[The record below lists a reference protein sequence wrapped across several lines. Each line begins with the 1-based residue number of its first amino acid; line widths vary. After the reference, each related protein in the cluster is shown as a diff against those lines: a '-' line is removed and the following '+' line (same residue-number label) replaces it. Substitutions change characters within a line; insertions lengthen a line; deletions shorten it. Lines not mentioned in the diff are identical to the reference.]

1 MARVMIGL
9 FDDRGSA
16 EQAVIE
22 LKAAGFDPD
31 RMGFVM
37 RDQQEARQAA
47 DDVGGAH
54 TGVGAATGGILGAGL
69 GAILAA
75 TGAFV
80 IPGIGP
86 FVSAG
91 ILATAIVGGAA
102 GALVGALVG
111 LGIPREEAEYY
122 NRRVEEGSALVTLD
136 PEGREAEARTILLHH
151 GAEDT
156 WRTTPWALQPGAP
169 GTTGAIQRGQGS
181 SEHPQRY
188 DTAAGPMDPRSPEA
202 DQDRR
207 RALLDESDRT
217 TRNRAYD
224 DQDNTLEGG
233 PPA

>member
-37 RDQQEARQAA
+37 RDQQEARKAA

-54 TGVGAATGGILGAGL
+54 TGVGAATGGIVGAGI

-136 PEGREAEARTILLHH
+136 PEGRESDARTILLHH

-156 WRTTPWALQPGAP
+156 WRTTPLGFAARSSWHDGRHRTWAGVRATTKVRHRWWPYGSPLARGRPGP
-169 GTTGAIQRGQGS
+169 QTCSNGRVGS
-181 SEHPQRY
+181 
-188 DTAAGPMDPRSPEA
+188 DEA
-202 DQDRR
+202 Q
-207 RALLDESDRT
+207 S
-217 TRNRAYD
+217 
-224 DQDNTLEGG
+224 GV
-233 PPA
+233 

>member
-37 RDQQEARQAA
+37 RDQQEARKAA

-54 TGVGAATGGILGAGL
+54 TGVGAATGGIVGAGI

-136 PEGREAEARTILLHH
+136 PEGRESDARTILLHH

-169 GTTGAIQRGQGS
+169 GTMGATERGQGY
-181 SEHPQRY
+181 EQPQRY
-188 DTAAGPMDPRSPEA
+188 DTAGGPMDPRSPEA

-207 RALLDESDRT
+207 RASDRT
-217 TRNRAYD
+217 KPNRGYD

-233 PPA
+233 SPA